1 MPEWLTPE
9 VDMDIREP
17 RPGEVLGLHYVIESE
32 LGRGGFGVVFKAR
45 HLDIDRMVALKVL
58 LATYGKKDPTAV
70 DRFRREATIAASLS
84 YPNTV
89 RVFDYGETD
98 EGVFYLIMEFIQGK
112 DLTHVIAREG
122 RIPVRRS
129 IHIVRQI
136 LHAMMEAHSRG
147 IVHRDIKPDN
157 VMLVPLGYDPDF
169 VKVMDFGIA
178 KMVTGGQTLTQA
190 GLTLGTPRYMPLE
203 QLKGADVTPATDLYA
218 VGLVLYEMLLGRP
231 AFDGDSAVDCAV
243 KVMESPT
250 LRIPDEVGVPR
261 ELALVIERACA
272 KQAEGRF
279 QSARE
284 FLNALN
290 HLDPAL
296 LDIDPGDEQL
306 DAGMDP
312 KRGEGAHETTVMPEL
327 DGPIPAGGDFEDALR
342 TIALH
347 AGSDVAPARPVEGE
361 RRPQEVRFRGAETQA
376 VPILDPADLRGA
388 RAAAAAAAAAE
399 PRAPRTSGPVIVP
412 KVREEERAALANAA
426 ADATAKVLRGET
438 HTSIG
443 LQIAALVLLVVIAL
457 KLFLG

>member
-1 MPEWLTPE
+1 
-9 VDMDIREP
+9 MDIREP
-17 RPGEVLGLHYVIESE
+17 RPGEVLGQHYVIESE

-58 LATYGKKDPTAV
+58 LATYGQKDPTAV
-70 DRFRREATIAASLS
+70 DRFRREARIAASLS

-98 EGVFYLIMEFIQGK
+98 EGVFYLIMEFVQGK
-112 DLTHVIAREG
+112 DLTQVIAREG

-129 IHIVRQI
+129 IHIARQI

-231 AFDGDSAVDCAV
+231 AFDGDSAVDCAL
-243 KVMESPT
+243 KVMESPS
-250 LRIPDEVGVPR
+250 LRVAAEDGIPR
-261 ELALVIERACA
+261 ELAVVIERACA
-272 KQAEGRF
+272 KDAEDRF

-290 HLDPAL
+290 HLDAAL

-306 DAGMDP
+306 DARLDP
-312 KRGEGAHETTVMPEL
+312 KRGKGAHETTLMPEF
-327 DGPIPAGGDFEDALR
+327 DGPIPEGGDFEDALR
-342 TIALH
+342 TLALH
-347 AGSDVAPARPVEGE
+347 AGSDVSPARPVAAE
-361 RRPQEVRFRGAETQA
+361 RRSEEERFHGAETQA
-376 VPILDPADLRGA
+376 VPVLD
-388 RAAAAAAAAAE
+388 AAALRHAASAEAPPE
-399 PRAPRTSGPVIVP
+399 PRAPRVSGPVIVP
-412 KVREEERAALANAA
+412 KVREQERAALANAT